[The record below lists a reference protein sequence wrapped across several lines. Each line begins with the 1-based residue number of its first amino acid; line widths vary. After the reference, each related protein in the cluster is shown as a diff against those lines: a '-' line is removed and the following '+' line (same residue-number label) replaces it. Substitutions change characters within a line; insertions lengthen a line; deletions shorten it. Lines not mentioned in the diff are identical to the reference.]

1 MLFEI
6 ELEEMLVFE
15 DAVSEWLLLLLRLA
29 VVVAAEA
36 AAAALLLVLIP
47 RIITINRLN
56 QEKFQPGGHGRFTI
70 CRIEYFAK
78 IDILL
83 KVRFF

>member
-15 DAVSEWLLLLLRLA
+15 DAVSEWLLLLA
-29 VVVAAEA
+29 VVVAAAA

-56 QEKFQPGGHGRFTI
+56 Q
-70 CRIEYFAK
+70 
-78 IDILL
+78 
-83 KVRFF
+83 

>member
-36 AAAALLLVLIP
+36 AGAALLLVLIP

-56 QEKFQPGGHGRFTI
+56 Q
-70 CRIEYFAK
+70 
-78 IDILL
+78 
-83 KVRFF
+83 

>member
-15 DAVSEWLLLLLRLA
+15 DAVSEWLLLLA

-47 RIITINRLN
+47 RTITINRLSLIN
-56 QEKFQPGGHGRFTI
+56 RSFNLGGMVDSKFAEFN
-70 CRIEYFAK
+70 
-78 IDILL
+78 ILR
-83 KVRFF
+83 K

>member
-47 RIITINRLN
+47 RIITIN
-56 QEKFQPGGHGRFTI
+56 
-70 CRIEYFAK
+70 
-78 IDILL
+78 
-83 KVRFF
+83 

>member
-1 MLFEI
+1 MILNI
-6 ELEEMLVFE
+6 EEMLVFE

-29 VVVAAEA
+29 VVEAAEAA
-36 AAAALLLVLIP
+36 AAAALLLVLIT

-56 QEKFQPGGHGRFTI
+56 QEKFQPGGHGRFPI